1 MKELFKNPLHKKL
14 NGVICE
20 VQDKVQ
26 SLEDVIPMDD
36 FIELNKLL
44 DNLGEVA
51 SKVYEEEGD

>member
-14 NGVICE
+14 NDVICE

-51 SKVYEEEGD
+51 SKVYEEEG